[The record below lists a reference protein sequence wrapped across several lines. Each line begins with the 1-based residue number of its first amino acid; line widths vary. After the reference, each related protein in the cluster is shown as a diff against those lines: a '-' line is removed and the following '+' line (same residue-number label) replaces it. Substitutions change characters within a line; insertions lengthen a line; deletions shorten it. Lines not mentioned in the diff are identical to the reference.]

1 MWPRNG
7 IWQDSQQTPQF
18 SYEDNVLPLYLL
30 CHIGGWLKQHD
41 HRFTPR
47 SHGKPS
53 GYLSLLSGRG
63 DGPFFRT
70 ISLALLAVPHGG
82 ARWTPMRFGRFKIC
96 HRRVCACSCL
106 KSKRMTGALH
116 LVLTEE
122 STPTLAWSPTF
133 LTAAVKPAV
142 PAKISTKRLWL
153 IFLFGSHGP
162 CDKSCCKGLA
172 TFGVCLSLS

>member
-1 MWPRNG
+1 MAQKWDLAG
-7 IWQDSQQTPQF
+7 ISTDTTIFIRRQCATTLPAM
-18 SYEDNVLPLYLL
+18 SYRRLAEATRS
-30 CHIGGWLKQHD
+30 
-41 HRFTPR
+41 RFTPR

-122 STPTLAWSPTF
+122 STPTLAMEPHFSHCSRQACGSGKDFNEEAMVNIP
-133 LTAAVKPAV
+133 
-142 PAKISTKRLWL
+142 LW
-153 IFLFGSHGP
+153 FTRSM
-162 CDKSCCKGLA
+162 
-172 TFGVCLSLS
+172 